1 MLVISA
7 VFELKTVSL
16 CLASLNGKLKQGK
29 GDISSCLLFSKGMMS
44 YVLANLMTFLTDL
57 WKLKLKEAAAI
68 VNLQEGLRNM
78 LQICV
83 ALCIDACLGYRWML
97 ILSSV
102 LYSTGLGLLA
112 YSVPPYFNKLKHSP
126 FWEGLALVIVGG
138 AAQVIPLYS
147 LSFEQTK
154 VVRVPEHC
162 EATRLKVACCLG
174 KVRIGGWRRLQQ
186 RIIRWF
192 GIGFMMLGA
201 ITSVYGFIYLE
212 DEWHQRFLRSAIAI
226 VTGLLWFLCGFPFYG
241 PRRLQPSPLSTMLR
255 TLIAAARKS
264 HLNYGGNLEQLHRDD
279 GKENP
284 LLTDHLEPPP
294 SHSTTRDPEFQYVC
308 SPIYPLNRSS
318 LTQVHSG
325 VFGQLF
331 LFFFFG
337 FFMICSLFLLNVP
350 LSIPK
355 YRWLNKAAVKE
366 SSADDNL
373 TPEEKRWR
381 LCTVKEVEQTKLLLN
396 IIPMSATFI
405 VYGMVKSLG
414 NTFFIEQVSSM
425 SGDISSVFFQM
436 IQWFSQISIK
446 RGYKFV
452 FEKRI
457 ERIKGRYSDGV
468 KIGIGMLS
476 SVICCAVASS
486 IESKRLQA
494 LSKEGRSNDPDAT
507 APITAFWLVLQF
519 SFLGAMEGLA
529 GDGIQDFF
537 GHYAPDSRRYGPVF
551 TSSLTGFGTV
561 LNIGFIAFLDYYST
575 SRHTEIW
582 LGDSINQSR
591 LDLIYRAYAMVALLN
606 CFIYAYVSYQY
617 SYDNIIGRPEEEK
630 EIPFLEVKEEETA
643 EGDQQNNQEQD
654 VELQRIPVR

>member
-1 MLVISA
+1 MTTCDALRRWFRWRERLVI
-7 VFELKTVSL
+7 FTY
-16 CLASLNGKLKQGK
+16 G
-29 GDISSCLLFSKGMMS
+29 LLFSKGMMS

-162 EATRLKVACCLG
+162 EATRLKVACCLR
-174 KVRIGGWRRLQQ
+174 KVRIGGWRQMQQ

-255 TLIAAARKS
+255 TLIAAARKR
-264 HLNYGGNLEQLHRDD
+264 HLNYRGNLEQLHRDD

-284 LLTDHLEPPP
+284 LLTDHLE
-294 SHSTTRDPEFQYVC
+294 
-308 SPIYPLNRSS
+308 
-318 LTQVHSG
+318 
-325 VFGQLF
+325 
-331 LFFFFG
+331 
-337 FFMICSLFLLNVP
+337 
-350 LSIPK
+350 
-355 YRWLNKAAVKE
+355 WLNKAAVKE

-446 RGYKFV
+446 RGYKIV

-575 SRHTEIW
+575 SRDTEIW